1 VDGVHL
7 VRGAIWRWYPYPFVD
22 VTTHGYGQV
31 ALNALGVVVVLG
43 MVAAMFA
50 AGDRKLPA
58 KPAQAGRN
66 RNADQVSSS
75 EI

>member
-1 VDGVHL
+1 MEVVPVP
-7 VRGAIWRWYPYPFVD
+7 VRGRDHAPLWP
-22 VTTHGYGQV
+22 V